1 MLCRAAELTGAI
13 FGLAPDHC
21 YSFEEYNQ
29 KLLREFEKRPRFFTL
44 SFNPQALIA
53 ALAEAME
60 PRSVASMIT
69 QYLAGPEEEPSL
81 PAALLPPREYTA
93 ACYLK
98 LLLDDRRRAR

>member
-1 MLCRAAELTGAI
+1 
-13 FGLAPDHC
+13 
-21 YSFEEYNQ
+21 
-29 KLLREFEKRPRFFTL
+29 
-44 SFNPQALIA
+44 
-53 ALAEAME
+53 
-60 PRSVASMIT
+60 MIT

>member
-1 MLCRAAELTGAI
+1 MLCRAAELTGAV
-13 FGLAPDHC
+13 FGLAPDRC

-29 KLLREFEKRPRFFTL
+29 KLLREFEKRPRFLTL
-44 SFNPQALIA
+44 SSDPKALIA
-53 ALAEAME
+53 ALAEAVE
-60 PRSVASMIT
+60 PHSVASMIA
-69 QYLAGPEEEPSL
+69 QYLAKPAEESSL

>member
-1 MLCRAAELTGAI
+1 
-13 FGLAPDHC
+13 
-21 YSFEEYNQ
+21 
-29 KLLREFEKRPRFFTL
+29 
-44 SFNPQALIA
+44 
-53 ALAEAME
+53 ME